1 MTKDLP
7 RLSRSL
13 PGTPAAAP
21 VRMVHIGLGN
31 FHRAHQAWYT
41 AHAPDGDEW
50 GYASFTGTSPRAA
63 DALRPQDGLF
73 TLIVRNSGGDSF
85 ETVGSLSAVHAA
97 TEHATYLDYLARPAV
112 AVVSATVTEA
122 GYLRGPDGRLN
133 TDDPVLATDLA
144 ALRQDP
150 RQPVRSLPARLLAGL
165 MARRSAAGGALTIVS
180 CDNLPGNGEVTR
192 TLVHDLAALVDKSLI
207 GWMDDQIEF
216 ASSMVDRITPAPTE
230 ADRTLVEEQCGYVD
244 ATPVPTEPFSEWILS
259 GRFPGG
265 RPRWEEAGATMVED
279 VEPFEQRKLWLLNAS
294 HTLLAY
300 AGSIRGFETI
310 DEAIGDPMCRSWVTA
325 LWDEA
330 TRHLSLPAEEVSKY
344 RDALLVRFANP
355 RMRDYLARIAADG
368 SQKLVVRTLPVVQ
381 AERRA
386 GRLPSGSATSLAA
399 WVLHL
404 RGHGAPVKDPGA
416 GAAQAAANDK
426 DLPEA
431 VPAVLETLQPGL
443 GEDDELAALVLQQ
456 AGALQS

>member
-1 MTKDLP
+1 
-7 RLSRSL
+7 
-13 PGTPAAAP
+13 
-21 VRMVHIGLGN
+21 
-31 FHRAHQAWYT
+31 
-41 AHAPDGDEW
+41 
-50 GYASFTGTSPRAA
+50 
-63 DALRPQDGLF
+63 
-73 TLIVRNSGGDSF
+73 
-85 ETVGSLSAVHAA
+85 
-97 TEHATYLDYLARPAV
+97 
-112 AVVSATVTEA
+112 
-122 GYLRGPDGRLN
+122 
-133 TDDPVLATDLA
+133 
-144 ALRQDP
+144 
-150 RQPVRSLPARLLAGL
+150 

-386 GRLPSGSATSLAA
+386 GRLPSGSATSLAE